1 MLLVVILTN
10 LYKNNKKILGIIL
23 ERPNKFH
30 KMVAQE
36 MQKANLP

>member
-36 MQKANLP
+36 MQKTNLP